1 MDHIR
6 RWANEWDDWT
16 VDVER
21 IIDAG
26 SEQVVLF
33 IRERGRS
40 KSGLNLDERHAEL
53 YTCRDGKV
61 IRRQGFA
68 DPGEALQAVGLS
80 E

>member
-6 RWANEWDDWT
+6 RWADQWDDWT
-16 VDVER
+16 VEVER
-21 IIDAG
+21 IVDAG

-33 IRERGRS
+33 MRERGRS
-40 KSGLNLDERHAEL
+40 KSGLDMDERHAEL

-61 IRRQGFA
+61 IRRQGFS
-68 DPGEALQAVGLS
+68 DPDQALEAAGLS